1 MSWHRDNQEVL
12 RSNAYIEVEKAFL
25 DGEDAS
31 NIGKKIILP
40 GTFQIYNLKQ
50 PPKSIF
56 DKVLLW
62 EAKNFTANI
71 FITQWP

>member
-40 GTFQIYNLKQ
+40 GTLQIYN
-50 PPKSIF
+50 
-56 DKVLLW
+56 
-62 EAKNFTANI
+62 
-71 FITQWP
+71 